1 MLRTLI
7 APIARMARMA
17 FILAATTTATA
28 GHAPATV
35 PTSTIV
41 DEEKGWHDRLPAADR
56 AAVDA
61 SIGFALPEFAERVD
75 WKIKPREADVEKLRG
90 KVVLLQTWSCG
101 SSAGRGVPTRLERSV
116 KAMGDAGDL
125 EVLLLHTPDGTDKLD
140 RFVER
145 SRPAFPLAVDAG
157 GGYCD
162 LIGAFKR
169 PVNILVDRNG
179 TVRYAGLSAKG
190 VTEAGR
196 KLLAEPFD
204 PSKEPRDRP
213 AAKPA
218 ASLGEYPPF
227 RGSVGAATDLRGRKA
242 PAFMVDRW
250 MTAEPD
256 ARGKVAIVDFWA
268 TWCGPCLKA
277 IPHMNELANRFR
289 GEVECVGISDES
301 KREFEKGFEDRNLE
315 PSMFRYALALDPKG
329 RMKSAF
335 GIRGIPHVA
344 VISTDWIVRWQG
356 HPASLDAN
364 TVAAIVAADPGVK
377 ANTGS
382 GGGNGLPP
390 SRWADARRR

>member
-1 MLRTLI
+1 MLRPFISMGL
-7 APIARMARMA
+7 MA
-17 FILAATTTATA
+17 FMFGGGVTVAAATA
-28 GHAPATV
+28 GTTPAAIPVSMT
-35 PTSTIV
+35 T

-56 AAVDA
+56 AAIDA
-61 SIGFALPEFAERVD
+61 SIGYALPDFAERVD
-75 WKIKPREADVEKLRG
+75 WTIKPREADVEKLRG

-101 SSAGRGVPTRLERSV
+101 TSAGRGVPNRLERSV
-116 KAMGDAGDL
+116 KALGDAGDL

-145 SRPAFPLAVDAG
+145 SRPAFPLAVDAS

-190 VTEAGR
+190 ITEAGR

-204 PSKEPRDRP
+204 PSKEPRTRP
-213 AAKPA
+213 AAKTPA
-218 ASLGEYPPF
+218 AVGEYPPF
-227 RGSVGAATDLRGRKA
+227 RGTVGAATDLRGRKA
-242 PAFMVDRW
+242 PAFVVDRW

-256 ARGKVAIVDFWA
+256 ARGKVAIIDFWA

-301 KREFEKGFEDRNLE
+301 KREFEKGIEDRNLE
-315 PSMFRYALALDPKG
+315 PAMFRYALALDPKG

-356 HPASLDAN
+356 HPSSLDAN
-364 TVAAIVAADPGVK
+364 TVAAIIAADPGVR
-377 ANTGS
+377 ANAGDGAS
-382 GGGNGLPP
+382 AGGPP
-390 SRWADARRR
+390 SRWAATRRR

>member
-1 MLRTLI
+1 MLRTF
-7 APIARMARMA
+7 A
-17 FILAATTTATA
+17 FMPPTALVLALTASVATATSGSTPA
-28 GHAPATV
+28 VDPAPTM
-35 PTSTIV
+35 V
-41 DEEKGWHDRLPAADR
+41 DDEKGWHDRLPAADR
-56 AAVDA
+56 AAIDA
-61 SIGFALPEFAERVD
+61 SIGFALPDFAERVD
-75 WKIKPREADVEKLRG
+75 WKIEPREVDVEKLRG
-90 KVVLLQTWSCG
+90 RVVLLQTWSCG
-101 SSAGRGVPTRLERSV
+101 SSAGRGVPKRLERSV
-116 KAMGDAGDL
+116 KAMGDTADL
-125 EVLLLHTPDGTDKLD
+125 EVLLLHTPEGTDKLE

-145 SRPAFPLAVDAG
+145 SRPAFPLAVDAS

-169 PVNILVDRNG
+169 PVNVLVDRNG
-179 TVRYAGLSAKG
+179 TVRYAGLSTKG
-190 VTEAGR
+190 VAEAGR

-204 PSKEPRDRP
+204 PSKEPRTRP
-213 AAKPA
+213 AAKAPA
-218 ASLGEYPPF
+218 ALGEYPPF

-256 ARGKVAIVDFWA
+256 ARGKVAIIDFWA

-315 PSMFRYALALDPKG
+315 PSTFRYALALDPKG

-356 HPASLDAN
+356 HPSSLDAN
-364 TVAAIVAADPGVK
+364 TVAAIVAADPGVQ
-377 ANTGS
+377 ANADGSTAS
-382 GGGNGLPP
+382 GGPP
-390 SRWADARRR
+390 SRWAGTRRR

>member
-1 MLRTLI
+1 MLRTFAYMTPTALV
-7 APIARMARMA
+7 
-17 FILAATTTATA
+17 LAITATVATTTSGSTSAVD
-28 GHAPATV
+28 PA
-35 PTSTIV
+35 STMV

-56 AAVDA
+56 AAIDA
-61 SIGFALPEFAERVD
+61 SIGFALPDFAERVD
-75 WKIKPREADVEKLRG
+75 WKIEPRESDVEKLRG

-116 KAMGDAGDL
+116 KAMGDAADL
-125 EVLLLHTPDGTDKLD
+125 EVLLLHTPEGTDKLE

-145 SRPAFPLAVDAG
+145 SRPAFPLAVDAS

-169 PVNILVDRNG
+169 PVNVLVDRNG
-179 TVRYAGLSAKG
+179 TVRYAGLSTKG
-190 VTEAGR
+190 VAEAGR
-196 KLLAEPFD
+196 KLLAESFD
-204 PSKEPRDRP
+204 PSKEPRTRP
-213 AAKPA
+213 AAKAPA
-218 ASLGEYPPF
+218 APGEYPPF

-256 ARGKVAIVDFWA
+256 ARGKVAIIDFWA

-301 KREFEKGFEDRNLE
+301 KREFEKGFEDRDLE
-315 PSMFRYALALDPKG
+315 PSTFRYALALDPKG

-356 HPASLDAN
+356 HPSSLDAN
-364 TVAAIVAADPGVK
+364 TVAAIVAADPGVR
-377 ANTGS
+377 ANADGSTAS
-382 GGGNGLPP
+382 GGPP
-390 SRWADARRR
+390 SRWAGTRRR

>member
-1 MLRTLI
+1 MLRTF
-7 APIARMARMA
+7 AFTPPMALV
-17 FILAATTTATA
+17 LAL
-28 GHAPATV
+28 PATV
-35 PTSTIV
+35 ATATSGGTPAVDPASTMV

-56 AAVDA
+56 AAIDA
-61 SIGFALPEFAERVD
+61 SIGFALPDFAERVD
-75 WKIKPREADVEKLRG
+75 WKIEPREVDVEKLRG

-116 KAMGDAGDL
+116 KAMGDAADL
-125 EVLLLHTPDGTDKLD
+125 EVLLLHTPEGTDKLE

-145 SRPAFPLAVDAG
+145 SRPAFPLAVDAS

-169 PVNILVDRNG
+169 PVNVLVDRNG

-204 PSKEPRDRP
+204 PSKEPRTRP
-213 AAKPA
+213 AAKAPA
-218 ASLGEYPPF
+218 APGEYPPI

-256 ARGKVAIVDFWA
+256 ARGKVAIIDFWA
-268 TWCGPCLKA
+268 TWCGPCLRA

-301 KREFEKGFEDRNLE
+301 KREFEKGIEDRNLN
-315 PSMFRYALALDPKG
+315 PAMFQYALALDPKG

-356 HPASLDAN
+356 HPSSLDAN
-364 TVAAIVAADPGVK
+364 TVAAIVAADPGVQ
-377 ANTGS
+377 ANADGSTAS
-382 GGGNGLPP
+382 GGPP
-390 SRWADARRR
+390 SRWAGTRRR

>member
-1 MLRTLI
+1 MLRTSGFTAL
-7 APIARMARMA
+7 M
-17 FILAATTTATA
+17 LAITATVA
-28 GHAPATV
+28 TATSASTPAPTPA
-35 PTSTIV
+35 STAAE
-41 DEEKGWHDRLPAADR
+41 EEKGWHDRLPAADR
-56 AAVDA
+56 AAIDA
-61 SIGFALPEFAERVD
+61 SIGFALPDFAERVD

-101 SSAGRGVPTRLERSV
+101 SSAGRGVPTRLERTV
-116 KAMGDAGDL
+116 KAMGEAGDL
-125 EVLLLHTPDGTDKLD
+125 EVLLLHTPDGTEKLD

-145 SRPAFPLAVDAG
+145 SRPPYPLAVDAG
-157 GGYCD
+157 GTYCD

-190 VTEAGR
+190 IAEAGR

-204 PSKEPRDRP
+204 PSREPRTRP
-213 AAKPA
+213 AAKAA

-227 RGSVGAATDLRGRKA
+227 RGSVGGATDLRGRQA
-242 PAFMVDRW
+242 PAFTVDRW

-256 ARGKVAIVDFWA
+256 ARGKVAIIDFWA

-301 KREFEKGFEDRNLE
+301 KREFEKGIEDRKLE

-356 HPASLDAN
+356 HPSSLDAN
-364 TVAAIVAADPGVK
+364 TVAAIVAADPGVQAK
-377 ANTGS
+377 GGGSAAS
-382 GGGNGLPP
+382 GGPP
-390 SRWADARRR
+390 SRWAAARRR

>member
-1 MLRTLI
+1 
-7 APIARMARMA
+7 
-17 FILAATTTATA
+17 
-28 GHAPATV
+28 
-35 PTSTIV
+35 
-41 DEEKGWHDRLPAADR
+41 
-56 AAVDA
+56 
-61 SIGFALPEFAERVD
+61 
-75 WKIKPREADVEKLRG
+75 
-90 KVVLLQTWSCG
+90 
-101 SSAGRGVPTRLERSV
+101 
-116 KAMGDAGDL
+116 MGDAGDL

-145 SRPAFPLAVDAG
+145 SRPAFALAVDAG

-377 ANTGS
+377 ANAGS